1 MILVFAWF
9 CVCMVL
15 VFATEPAMHVAQTL
29 LEINL
34 LPGVAGHK
42 HDVTAL
48 TIVKYFIL
56 NNIQSTDL
64 VKTGLIIVGA
74 VLLFNFLNKYQ
85 WLLQN
90 STAALLCKHCNTTA
104 VYVLRMSRF
113 LTKSICAIFVHQL
126 SVVADTCMYACA

>member
-1 MILVFAWF
+1 MKARLLSQGGNRHMILVFAWF

-48 TIVKYFIL
+48 TM
-56 NNIQSTDL
+56 
-64 VKTGLIIVGA
+64 
-74 VLLFNFLNKYQ
+74 
-85 WLLQN
+85 
-90 STAALLCKHCNTTA
+90 LCK
-104 VYVLRMSRF
+104 
-113 LTKSICAIFVHQL
+113 IFYPQQ
-126 SVVADTCMYACA
+126 YIIK